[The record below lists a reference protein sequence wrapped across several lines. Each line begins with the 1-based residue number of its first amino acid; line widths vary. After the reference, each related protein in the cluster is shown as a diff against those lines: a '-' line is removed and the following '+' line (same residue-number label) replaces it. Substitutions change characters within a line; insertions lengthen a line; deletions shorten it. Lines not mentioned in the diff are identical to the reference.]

1 MKVHAI
7 VGTGSAPARVI
18 AEGLRDGIGKEDA
31 VSLVWTGR
39 PTAGM
44 EMVYDFVLDNDISF
58 QMFYADGTTPPRVFR
73 ESEFGAVQ
81 KVRDPFISALKSV
94 ALGGN
99 AFFLWDEEKDDAQI
113 MPVFDTVE
121 QGVLVLE
128 LTNGLAPISMD
139 MEIPEPV
146 EREVEKDEAEP
157 QDDTQFTKEELE
169 VMTAFA
175 VKRYGERLGTKATT
189 KGGIIEELFPGSVI
203 IDPRLEKLVVL
214 DEELEKL
221 LDEELTRT
229 HPVYGDVEELKKII
243 STSMAQ
249 ITYVLKTLAERVYH

>member
-113 MPVFDTVE
+113 MPVFDTIE

-189 KGGIIEELFPGSVI
+189 KGGIIEELFPAPLI
-203 IDPRLEKLVVL
+203 KEAAPLIKEADP
-214 DEELEKL
+214 ELEKL
-221 LDEELTRT
+221 LDEELAHA
-229 HPVYGDVEELKKII
+229 HPVHGDLDELMRIL